1 VCFGVRA
8 DIDAGAALVVAGCVV
23 GDVAVAHC
31 WGWWAFDFLVEI
43 GWAWLSWLGL
53 G

>member
-8 DIDAGAALVVAGCVV
+8 DVDAGAALVVAGVVV

-31 WGWWAFDFLVEI
+31 EPFLPC
-43 GWAWLSWLGL
+43 
-53 G
+53 